1 MQNWLKLGDYNC
13 VCDSC
18 GRKFKASTMRKRWD
32 GFLVCKDDFEVKHP
46 QLSLKV
52 HGDKQTVPIPR
63 PEAEDQFLEFC
74 DIWTSSPMADFGTAD
89 CAYVGGNTNIQ
100 VLIDIFNPVAVAGY
114 AIAGRSIPGVL
125 HI

>member
-1 MQNWLKLGDYNC
+1 MQNGLKLGDYNV

-32 GFLVCKDDFEVKHP
+32 GLLVCREDFEHKHP

-52 HGDKQTVPIPR
+52 QGDKQQVPIPR
-63 PEAEDQFLEFC
+63 PEAPDQFLEFC
-74 DIWTSSPMADFGTAD
+74 DIWKSSPMADFGTAD
-89 CAYVGGNTNIQ
+89 CAYVGGNTNIPL
-100 VLIDIFNPVAVAGY
+100 LINVFNPVAVAGY
-114 AIAGRSIPGVL
+114 AIAGRAIPGVL